1 MGTMVATLKPR
12 GFRRTTERAAKRYSS
27 DLSDREWEVIRPLL
41 PPHSTGRGRKR
52 EVDEQEILN
61 AIFYQIRNGCIW
73 SDLPKDLPAWQT
85 VYKYFRRWRRKG
97 IWQQIHDQLRREVR
111 LSVGKQPNATAGSID
126 SQSVKT
132 TEKRGMSTAL
142 MAANSS
148 KDASDLSW

>member
-1 MGTMVATLKPR
+1 MGTMVPTLKPR
-12 GFRRTTERAAKRYSS
+12 SFRRATERAAQRYSS
-27 DLSDREWEVIRPLL
+27 DLSDQEWEVIRPLL
-41 PPHSTGRGRKR
+41 PPPTSGRGRKP
-52 EVDEQEILN
+52 EVDEREILN

-85 VYKYFRRWRRKG
+85 VYKYFRRWQRKG

-111 LSVGKQPNATAGSID
+111 RCVGKQPNATAGNID

-132 TEKRGMSTAL
+132 TEKRGRSTAL
-142 MAANSS
+142 MAVNSS